1 MEITES
7 GSESRFWAST
17 FQWMRPQIWLDP
29 FVHLY
34 SMCVSLCLLAH
45 LSFPVH
51 SFGLHPQGQR
61 WLGGGAGLIWA
72 VGVLWPLQLHFESL
86 HADLKAIHGLDSSLS
101 AARVIKAHKA
111 WRTKGERW
119 RQREDNRLA
128 PDGWEGN
135 GMDRWTLDRRDRE
148 RIRLEIILWQ
158 RMRWA
163 WNEMREGIKQVYLN
177 HRYTYLPHV

>member
-1 MEITES
+1 MNHGFELVLFNEWDHKFDWTPLFTCIVCAYLCV
-7 GSESRFWAST
+7 FWL
-17 FQWMRPQIWLDP
+17 QED
-29 FVHLY
+29 
-34 SMCVSLCLLAH
+34 LAH